1 MPLQIVAGMSGSG
14 KLTAMSILED
24 SGYYCVYNLPPRFL
38 VSFADIYGLS
48 GSEPSNKIA
57 TVIELRTKEDFVEFY
72 NAMEEMRKK
81 DYPYQ
86 LIFLEADRDILLNR
100 YKETRR
106 IHPLMEDGITLEEAI
121 LEEKHFLE
129 NIREIADYV
138 INTSKLLPA
147 QLRRRLIP
155 LLDNEGD
162 ISGIFVQVLS
172 FGYKNGIP
180 AEADFVFDVRG
191 LRNPFYVPQLREYDG
206 TNECIRDYVM
216 EDESSHIYLKKLME
230 FVDFILPLS
239 IKEGKSQLV
248 IAFGCTGGKHRSVA
262 FAEMLKEHLS
272 EKSYRVSVE
281 HRDKDKGLHGVKRF

>member
-14 KLTAMSILED
+14 KLTAMNILED

-48 GSEPSNKIA
+48 GNDASKKIA
-57 TVIELRTKEDFVEFY
+57 TVIELRTKEDFAEFY
-72 NAMEEMRKK
+72 TAMEAMKK
-81 DYPYQ
+81 KKYPYQ
-86 LIFLEADRDILLNR
+86 LIFLEADKDILLNR

-106 IHPLMEDGITLEEAI
+106 VHPLMEEGITLEEAI
-121 LEEKHFLE
+121 VEEKQFLS

-147 QLRRRLIP
+147 QLRGRLIP
-155 LLDNEGD
+155 LLDNGGANA
-162 ISGIFVQVLS
+162 GIFVQVLS

-191 LRNPFYVPQLREYDG
+191 LRNPFYVPELREYNG
-206 TNECIRDYVM
+206 TNDCIRDYVM
-216 EDESSHIYLKKLME
+216 EDENSSVYLKKIKELMDL
-230 FVDFILPLS
+230 VLPLS

-262 FAEMLKEHLS
+262 FAEMLKEYLS